1 MTHSRQHQELVK
13 KAEEHAE
20 ATITSALNAG
30 EMLDDALDRA
40 DPKLILSSQGRLNQ
54 VQHEV
59 IKSQEQ
65 LTEVNREH
73 KHDAQLQQV
82 TENLDLAQ
90 EDVEQAIDAA
100 QMPQQVIER

>member
-20 ATITSALNAG
+20 AVITSALQAG
-30 EMLDDALDRA
+30 ELLDDALDQA
-40 DPKLILSSQGRLNQ
+40 DPKLILSSQGRLNH
-54 VQHEV
+54 VKHEV
-59 IKSQEQ
+59 MKSLDQ
-65 LTEVNREH
+65 LNEVNRDH

-82 TENLDLAQ
+82 SENLELAR

-100 QMPQQVIER
+100 HMPQNVIER